1 MGRCYRISINL
12 FRTGQKGEKILKNIN
27 ITRKIT
33 QGMYVLTTK
42 NGGCIVDAVSQ
53 ISNSNN
59 PLISVAVMKRNYTN
73 ELLKVNDRF
82 AISVLGNDV
91 NPEII
96 KTFGFNSSRDINKFD
111 KTETIKIEDIDVI
124 KNSLGYMICEI
135 VDKIENDT
143 HTLFIG
149 KIIEADIFE
158 DTEPM
163 SYGYYQEHK
172 DELLKVTTEKGKT
185 AWICTVCGYV
195 YYGEE
200 LPEDFKCPLCGVGR
214 EFFKKKE

>member
-1 MGRCYRISINL
+1 M
-12 FRTGQKGEKILKNIN
+12 KNIN

-53 ISNSNN
+53 VSGGNN

-73 ELLKVNDRF
+73 ELLKTNNKF
-82 AISVLGNDV
+82 AISILGSNV

-96 KTFGFNSSRDINKFD
+96 KTFGFNSARDINKFE

-135 VDKIENDT
+135 VDTIENDT

-149 KIIEADIFE
+149 KIVEADVFE
-158 DTEPM
+158 DKEPM

-185 AWICTVCGYV
+185 AWVCTVCGYV

-200 LPEDFKCPLCGVGR
+200 LPEDFKCPLCGVGK
-214 EFFKKKE
+214 ELFKKKE

>member
-1 MGRCYRISINL
+1 M
-12 FRTGQKGEKILKNIN
+12 KNIN

-53 ISNSNN
+53 VSGGDN

-73 ELLKVNDRF
+73 ELLKANNKF
-82 AISVLGNDV
+82 AISILGNNV

-96 KTFGFNSSRDINKFD
+96 KTFGFNSARDINKFE

-135 VDKIENDT
+135 VDTIENDT

-149 KIIEADIFE
+149 KIVEADVFE
-158 DTEPM
+158 DKEPM

-185 AWICTVCGYV
+185 AWVCTVCGYV

-200 LPEDFKCPLCGVGR
+200 LPEDFKCPLCGVGK
-214 EFFKKKE
+214 ELFKKKE